1 MSECLT
7 LPNVDIFDPVHT
19 AKHWARCATQQ
30 EINAYLNKQI
40 SINRRVLVE
49 TIETQNK
56 INANLKI
63 NDDDHETRIKSL
75 EDRVDVLD
83 TLQSEIQVKFNNLD
97 ASNTQFKSE
106 VESLVNLY
114 QTTISTLSDNVS
126 ACRLSLEQVKNEV
139 NTLKSSLDMSKIEEL
154 IQGYDSLLADLKQ
167 EIEAAKTALREEF
180 QGNFDEFESRIEAI
194 ESDNENFQSQVNQ
207 DLISNRNYM
216 ETNIANIFE
225 AIAKWREN
233 LTTAIQTLESQ
244 IKLGDDNLQTQI
256 DALDAK
262 VDTNAEASRKRDEE
276 LNTLIYEKVGEESE
290 ARAAAVAAVTRAL
303 NEETEARAAGDS
315 SLTDQLQTLN
325 ERVTQE
331 VNTVN
336 ATIQEQVNRLEGSIA
351 AESTHRTDGDNA
363 LDARLTKLEESDGK
377 QWTTINN
384 TTTLVE
390 EALSTVKQVSENTD
404 GLGAVVASGEVSFDV
419 SGYDSNPPTYWV
431 YSSTPVYDPSTLIP
445 AWMSFGSSIPQRLG
459 TADSP
464 CTLMGKFKFN
474 ASATTALHY
483 NVDDGK
489 YSFTTDGTNLGE
501 EYSYNQDGEEPEGF
515 YAYNDTGYYYK
526 VELDTSA
533 THYLMTSGGV
543 KTGYNWYYVDDYSV
557 YGDALIQKNINRN
570 YCQTRLSQQI
580 DGNVIY
586 PVQTQF
592 AVRYYEGSYYL
603 FYQAVRLTGTA
614 NGLDVAISGDD

>member
-126 ACRLSLEQVKNEV
+126 NCRLSLEQVKNEV
-139 NTLKSSLDMSKIEEL
+139 NTLKSSLDMSKIQEL
-154 IQGYDSLLADLKQ
+154 IEGYDALLEDLKQ
-167 EIEAAKTALREEF
+167 EIDIAKTALRGEF
-180 QGNFDEFESRIEAI
+180 QGNFEEFESRIEAI
-194 ESDNENFQSQVNQ
+194 ESDNENFQSLVNQ

-233 LTTAIQTLESQ
+233 LTTAIQALESQ

-256 DALDAK
+256 DALDKK

-276 LNTLIYEKVGEESE
+276 LNTLIYEQVGEESE
-290 ARAAAVAAVTRAL
+290 ARAAAVAAVTQAL

-315 SLTDQLQTLN
+315 SLTNQLQTLN

-351 AESTHRTDGDNA
+351 AESTSRTDGDNA
-363 LDARLTKLEESDGK
+363 LDGRLTKLEESDGK

-404 GLGAVVASGEVSFDV
+404 GLGAVVASGNTSFSVSDDFA
-419 SGYDSNPPTYWV
+419 PAYWL
-431 YSSTPVYDPSTLIP
+431 YSSTAVADPSTLIP
-445 AWMSFGSSIPQRLG
+445 AWMSFGSSISQGLG
-459 TADSP
+459 TTDSP

-474 ASATTALHY
+474 ASATTALRY
-483 NVDDGK
+483 DDSK
-489 YSFTTDGTNLGE
+489 YSFTSDGTNLGDE
-501 EYSYNQDGEEPEGF
+501 GSYNQNGEAPEGF

-526 VELDTSA
+526 VELDSDA

-543 KTGYNWYYVDDYSV
+543 EGGYNWYYVDDYSV
-557 YGDALIQKNINRN
+557 YGDALIQKNYDHK

-580 DGNVIY
+580 DGTVIY

-592 AVRYYEGSYYL
+592 AVRYYEGDYYL
-603 FYQAVRLTGTA
+603 FYQAVRLTSTA
-614 NGLDVAISGDD
+614 NGLDVTISGDN

>member
-126 ACRLSLEQVKNEV
+126 ACRLSLEAVKNEV
-139 NTLKSSLDMSKIEEL
+139 NTLKSSLDMSKIQEL
-154 IQGYDSLLADLKQ
+154 IQGYDALLEDLKQ

-180 QGNFDEFESRIEAI
+180 QGNFDDFENRIEAI

-233 LTTAIQTLESQ
+233 LTTAIQALESK
-244 IKLGDDNLQTQI
+244 IKLGDDSLQEQI
-256 DALDAK
+256 DELDKK

-276 LNTLIYEKVGEESE
+276 LNTLIYEQVGEESE
-290 ARAAAVAAVTRAL
+290 ARAAAIAAVTRAL

-351 AESTHRTDGDNA
+351 AESTNRTDGDNA
-363 LDARLTKLEESDGK
+363 LDERLKNLEESDGK

-390 EALSTVKQVSENTD
+390 EALTTVKQVSENTD
-404 GLGAVVASGEVSFDV
+404 GLGAIVASGNASFSVDE
-419 SGYDSNPPTYWV
+419 NFAPAYWL
-431 YSSTPVYDPSTLIP
+431 YSSGPVADPSTLIP
-445 AWMSFGSSIPQRLG
+445 AWMSFGSSISQGLG
-459 TADSP
+459 TSDTP

-474 ASATTALHY
+474 ASATTALRY
-483 NVDDGK
+483 DYDSDK
-489 YSFTTDGTNLGE
+489 YSFTTDGGNLGE
-501 EYSYNQDGEEPEGF
+501 EGSYSQEGEPPESF
-515 YAYNDTGYYYK
+515 YAYNESGYYYK
-526 VELDTSA
+526 VELDGDA

-543 KTGYNWYYVDDYSV
+543 NSGYNWYYVDDYSV
-557 YGDALIQKNINRN
+557 YGDALIQKNTDRK

-580 DGNVIY
+580 DGYSIY

-603 FYQAVRLTGTA
+603 FYQAVRLTSTA
-614 NGLDVAISGDD
+614 NGLDVTVTGDS

>member
-83 TLQSEIQVKFNNLD
+83 TLQSEIQVKFNSLD

-126 ACRLSLEQVKNEV
+126 ACRLSLETVKNEV
-139 NTLKSSLDMSKIEEL
+139 NTLKSSLDMSKIQELIEGYDALLEEL
-154 IQGYDSLLADLKQ
+154 KE

-194 ESDNENFQSQVNQ
+194 ESDNESFQSQVNQ

-233 LTTAIQTLESQ
+233 LTTAIQALESQ
-244 IKLGDDNLQTQI
+244 IKLGDDNLQTQL
-256 DALDAK
+256 DALNET
-262 VDTNAEASRKRDEE
+262 VNTNAEASRKRDEE
-276 LNTLIYEKVGEESE
+276 LNTLIYEQVGEESE

-315 SLTDQLQTLN
+315 SLTEQLQTLN

-336 ATIQEQVNRLEGSIA
+336 ATITEQVNRLEGSIA
-351 AESTHRTDGDNA
+351 AESTNRTEGDNA
-363 LDARLTKLEESDGK
+363 LDARLTILEESDGK

-390 EALSTVKQVSENTD
+390 EALTTVKQVSENTD
-404 GLGAVVASGEVSFDV
+404 GLGAVVASGNALFSVGDNFA
-419 SGYDSNPPTYWV
+419 PAYWL
-431 YSSTPVYDPSTLIP
+431 YSSTAVAEPSTLIP
-445 AWMSFGSSIPQRLG
+445 AWMSFGSSISQGLG
-459 TADSP
+459 NTDSP

-474 ASATTALHY
+474 ASATTALRY
-483 NVDDGK
+483 DADDSK
-489 YSFTTDGTNLGE
+489 YSFTSDGANLGDE
-501 EYSYNQDGEEPEGF
+501 GSYSQNGGAPEGF

-526 VELDTSA
+526 VELDADA

-543 KTGYNWYYVDDYSV
+543 ESGYNWYYVDDYSV
-557 YGDALIQKNINRN
+557 YGDALIKKNYDRK
-570 YCQTRLSQQI
+570 YCQTRLTQQI
-580 DGNVIY
+580 DGNTIY

-592 AVRYYEGSYYL
+592 AVRYYEGLYYL
-603 FYQAVRLTGTA
+603 FYQAVRLTSTM
-614 NGLDVAISGDD
+614 NGLDTTIPGDG

>member
-75 EDRVDVLD
+75 EDRVEVLD
-83 TLQSEIQVKFNNLD
+83 SLQSEIQVKFNNLD

-139 NTLKSSLDMSKIEEL
+139 NTLKSSLDMSKIQEL
-154 IQGYDSLLADLKQ
+154 IEGYDALLNDLKN
-167 EIEAAKTALREEF
+167 EIETAKTALRVEF

-233 LTTAIQTLESQ
+233 LTTAVQALESQ
-244 IKLGDDNLQTQI
+244 IKLGDDNLQSQI
-256 DALDAK
+256 DALDVK

-315 SLTDQLQTLN
+315 SLTNQLQTLN

-331 VNTVN
+331 VNIVN
-336 ATIQEQVNRLEGSIA
+336 ANIQEQVNRLEGSIS
-351 AESTHRTDGDNA
+351 AESTDRTDGDNA
-363 LDARLTKLEESDGK
+363 LDGRLKEIEESDSK
-377 QWTTINN
+377 QWVTINN

-390 EALSTVKQVSENTD
+390 EALSTVKQVSENTN
-404 GLGAVVASGEVSFDV
+404 GLGAVVASGNTSFSVSHNFA
-419 SGYDSNPPTYWV
+419 PAYWL
-431 YSSTPVYDPSTLIP
+431 YSSTAVADPSTLIP
-445 AWMSFGSSIPQRLG
+445 AWMSFGSSISQGLG
-459 TADSP
+459 TTDNP

-474 ASATTALHY
+474 ASAKTALRY
-483 NVDDGK
+483 DLEDNK
-489 YSFTTDGTNLGE
+489 YSFTTDGTDLGNE
-501 EYSYNQDGEEPEGF
+501 GSYNQDGEEPEGF

-526 VELDTSA
+526 VELDTDA

-543 KTGYNWYYVDDYSV
+543 ETGYNWYYVDDYSV
-557 YGDALIQKNINRN
+557 YGDALIQKNVDRK

-580 DGNVIY
+580 DRNTIY

-592 AVRYYEGSYYL
+592 AVIYYEGFYYL
-603 FYQAVRLTGTA
+603 FYQAVRLTSTA
-614 NGLDVAISGDD
+614 NGLDVTTPGD

>member
-97 ASNTQFKSE
+97 ASNTEFKSE

-126 ACRLSLEQVKNEV
+126 ACRLSLETVKNEV
-139 NTLKSSLDMSKIEEL
+139 NTLKSSLDMSKIQEL
-154 IQGYDSLLADLKQ
+154 IEGYDALLADLKQ

-180 QGNFDEFESRIEAI
+180 QGDFDEFESRIEAI
-194 ESDNENFQSQVNQ
+194 ESDNENFRSQVNQ
-207 DLISNRNYM
+207 DLIANRNYM

-233 LTTAIQTLESQ
+233 LTTAIQALESQ
-244 IKLGDDNLQTQI
+244 IKLGDDNLQGEI
-256 DALDAK
+256 DALTET
-262 VDTNAEASRKRDEE
+262 VNTNAEASRKRDEE

-303 NEETEARAAGDS
+303 NEETEVRAAGDS
-315 SLTDQLQTLN
+315 SLTKQLQTLS

-351 AESTHRTDGDNA
+351 AESTNRTDGDNA
-363 LDARLTKLEESDGK
+363 IDERLKTVEESDGK

-390 EALSTVKQVSENTD
+390 EALNTVKQVNENTD
-404 GLGAVVASGEVSFDV
+404 GLGAVVASGDASFNVSD
-419 SGYDSNPPTYWV
+419 YRNPPTYWL
-431 YSSTPVYDPSTLIP
+431 YSSTPVEDPSTLIP
-445 AWMSFGSSIPQRLG
+445 AWMSFGSSIPQGLG
-459 TADSP
+459 TTDKP
-464 CTLMGKFKFN
+464 CTLMGKFKYSGG
-474 ASATTALHY
+474 ADAALRY
-483 NVDDGK
+483 DGSK
-489 YSFTTDGTNLGE
+489 YSFTVDGENLGVVDN
-501 EYSYNQDGEEPEGF
+501 YSQDGEEPEGF

-526 VELDTSA
+526 VELDSDA
-533 THYLMTSGGV
+533 THFLMTSGGV
-543 KTGYNWYYVDDYSV
+543 ENGYNWYYVDDYSV
-557 YGDALIQKNINRN
+557 YGDALIQKYTDRK

-580 DGNVIY
+580 DGTTIY

-592 AVRYYEGSYYL
+592 AVRYYEGFYYL
-603 FYQAVRLTGTA
+603 FYQAVRLTSTA
-614 NGLDVAISGDD
+614 NGLDVAIPGVE

>member
-97 ASNTQFKSE
+97 TSNTQFKSE

-114 QTTISTLSDNVS
+114 QSTINTLSDNVS
-126 ACRLSLEQVKNEV
+126 ACRLSLETLKNEV
-139 NTLKSSLDMSKIEEL
+139 NTLKGSLDMSLIQEL
-154 IQGYDSLLADLKQ
+154 INGYDALLADLKT

-233 LTTAIQTLESQ
+233 LTTAIEALESQ
-244 IKLGDDNLQTQI
+244 IKLGDDNLQAQI

-276 LNTLIYEKVGEESE
+276 LNTLIYEQVGEESE

-336 ATIQEQVNRLEGSIA
+336 ATIQEQVNRLEGSIT
-351 AESTHRTDGDNA
+351 AESTNRTNGDNA
-363 LDARLTKLEESDGK
+363 LDERLKTLEESDGK

-390 EALSTVKQVSENTD
+390 EALTTVKQVSENTD
-404 GLGAVVASGEVSFDV
+404 GLGAVVASGDASFSVSDY
-419 SGYDSNPPTYWV
+419 SSNPPTYWL
-431 YSSTPVYDPSTLIP
+431 YSSTPVADPSTLIP
-445 AWMSFGSSIPQRLG
+445 AWMSFGSSISQGLG
-459 TADSP
+459 NTDNP

-474 ASATTALHY
+474 PINTNALRY
-483 NVDDGK
+483 NADDSK
-489 YSFTTDGTNLGE
+489 YSFTTDVSNLGE
-501 EYSYNQDGEEPEGF
+501 EGSYSQDGEAPDGF
-515 YAYNDTGYYYK
+515 YAYNETGYYYK
-526 VELDTSA
+526 VELDSEA
-533 THYLMTSGGV
+533 THYLMTSGSV
-543 KTGYNWYYVDDYSV
+543 ETGYDWLYVDDYSV
-557 YGDALIQKNINRN
+557 YGDSLIQKNYDLK

-580 DGNVIY
+580 DGTTIY

-592 AVRYYEGSYYL
+592 AVRYYDGFYYL
-603 FYQAVRLTGTA
+603 FYQAVRLTSTVNA
-614 NGLDVAISGDD
+614 LDVSVPGGD

>member
-83 TLQSEIQVKFNNLD
+83 SLQSEIQVKFNNLD

-139 NTLKSSLDMSKIEEL
+139 NTLKSSLDMSKIQEL
-154 IQGYDSLLADLKQ
+154 IQGYDALLEDLKQ
-167 EIEAAKTALREEF
+167 EIEVAKTALREEF
-180 QGNFDEFESRIEAI
+180 QGNFEEFDTRIEAI
-194 ESDNENFQSQVNQ
+194 ESDNENFQSQVNH

-233 LTTAIQTLESQ
+233 LTTAIQALESQ
-244 IKLGDDNLQTQI
+244 IKLGDDNLQAQI
-256 DALDAK
+256 DVLDAK

-276 LNTLIYEKVGEESE
+276 LNTLIYEQVGEESE
-290 ARAAAVAAVTRAL
+290 ARAAAVTAVTRAL
-303 NEETEARAAGDS
+303 NEETQARAAGDS

-351 AESTHRTDGDNA
+351 AESTNRTDGDNA
-363 LDARLTKLEESDGK
+363 LDARLKTLEESDGK

-384 TTTLVE
+384 TTTLVD
-390 EALSTVKQVSENTD
+390 EALTTVKKVSENTD
-404 GLGAVVASGEVSFDV
+404 GLGVVVASGNASFSVSDNFA
-419 SGYDSNPPTYWV
+419 PAYWL
-431 YSSTPVYDPSTLIP
+431 YSSTAVADPSTLIP
-445 AWMSFGSSIPQRLG
+445 TWMSFGSSISQGLG
-459 TADSP
+459 TADNP

-474 ASATTALHY
+474 VSATTALRY
-483 NVDDGK
+483 DVDDSK
-489 YSFTTDGTNLGE
+489 YSFTTDGTNLGDE
-501 EYSYNQDGEEPEGF
+501 GSYNQNGEAPDGF
-515 YAYNDTGYYYK
+515 YAYNETGYYYK
-526 VELDTSA
+526 VELDTDA

-543 KTGYNWYYVDDYSV
+543 ESGYNWYYVDDYSA
-557 YGDALIQKNINRN
+557 YGDALIQKNIERK
-570 YCQTRLSQQI
+570 YCQTRLSLQI
-580 DGNVIY
+580 DGIAIY

-592 AVRYYEGSYYL
+592 AVQYYEGSYYL
-603 FYQAVRLTGTA
+603 FYQAVRLCSTV
-614 NGLDVAISGDD
+614 NGLDVTIAGDG